1 MNLEKAAELC
11 KKFEGF
17 SPKPY
22 LCPANVPTI
31 GYGSTYYADGTKV
44 SLDDPEITE
53 ERATALLV
61 HELEE
66 TFWPAVIKYC
76 PEVAED
82 ENKSNALVSF
92 TYNLGAGNLA
102 KSTLRK
108 KVNERDWQAAAD
120 EFPKWRKAGGK
131 VLRGLELRR
140 AAERELFLTEN

>member
-66 TFWPAVIKYC
+66 TFLPAVLKYC

-102 KSTLRK
+102 NSTLRK

>member
-1 MNLEKAAELC
+1 MNLDKAAELC

-17 SPKPY
+17 SAKPY
-22 LCPANVPTI
+22 LCPTNVPTI

-53 ERATALLV
+53 ERATALLI

-66 TFWPAVIKYC
+66 TFLPAVRKYC
-76 PEVAED
+76 PEVADD

-102 KSTLRK
+102 SSTLRK
-108 KVNERDWQAAAD
+108 KVNARDWQGAAD

-140 AAERELFLTEN
+140 AAERALFLSDN

>member
-66 TFWPAVIKYC
+66 TFLPAVLKYC

>member
-1 MNLEKAAELC
+1 MNLDKAAELC

-17 SPKPY
+17 SAKPY

-53 ERATALLV
+53 ERATALLI

-66 TFWPAVIKYC
+66 TFLPAVRKYC
-76 PEVAED
+76 PEVADD

-102 KSTLRK
+102 SSTLRK
-108 KVNERDWQAAAD
+108 KVNACDWQGAAD

-140 AAERELFLTEN
+140 AAERALFLSDN

>member
-1 MNLEKAAELC
+1 MKLDKAAELC

-17 SPKPY
+17 SAKPY

-53 ERATALLV
+53 ERATALLI

-66 TFWPAVIKYC
+66 TFLPAVRKYC
-76 PEVAED
+76 PEVADD

-102 KSTLRK
+102 NSTLRK
-108 KVNERDWQAAAD
+108 KVNARDWQGAAD

-140 AAERELFLTEN
+140 AAERALFLSDN